1 MREFFEM
8 GGYAVFVWG
17 SYGAA
22 LAVFVWNVAAPRLER
37 RAVLRRLRDS
47 VAQERGA

>member
-1 MREFFEM
+1 MSDFLNM

-47 VAQERGA
+47 AAQERGA